1 MRYKWGIDLG
11 GTKIE
16 GVVLDSEQDLSIV
29 KRLRVPTEQSKG
41 YQHILKQIVLLID
54 KLKAETGLNPEK
66 IGMGTP
72 GTSDPKSGTLK
83 NSNTLCLIG
92 KTLQKDIEAL
102 VKVPFVLSNDAN
114 CFVVAETK
122 MGVVKDLDYDPEI
135 IFGVIMGTGVGGG
148 LVVHGK
154 IVNGIHGIGGEW
166 GHNVLDPNG
175 VECYCGKNG
184 CVEKVIAGPSLERFY
199 KERSGN
205 QLSLREIYNK
215 HQNGTDSVATDTIN
229 HLVSNFGKAISV
241 LINIIDPDVIILGGG
256 VNNILEVAENAVEA
270 SKPHVFNNEVR
281 TAFLRPKL
289 GDSAGVFG
297 AALLV

>member
-16 GVVLDSEQDLSIV
+16 GVVIDANKNLSIV
-29 KRLRVPTEQSKG
+29 KRLRVPTEQVKG
-41 YQHILKQIVLLID
+41 YQHILNQIVLLID
-54 KLKAETGLNPEK
+54 RLKEETGLNPEK

-72 GTSDPKSGTLK
+72 GTLDPISGALK

-92 KTLQKDIEAL
+92 KTIQKDIEAL

-114 CFVVAETK
+114 CFAVAETK
-122 MGVVKDLDYDPEI
+122 MGVVKDLDYMPEI

-175 VECYCGKNG
+175 VECYCGKIG
-184 CVEKVIAGPSLERFY
+184 CVEKVISGPSLERFY
-199 KERSGN
+199 KETSGN
-205 QLSLREIYNK
+205 QLSLREIHKK
-215 HQNGTDSVATDTIN
+215 HIDGSDPAATETIN
-229 HLVSNFGKAISV
+229 HLVSNFGKAISA

-256 VNNILEVAENAVEA
+256 VNNIPEVAENAAQA
-270 SKPHVFNNEVR
+270 SLPHVFNNEVR
-281 TAFLRPKL
+281 TTFLRPKL